1 MRVLPGLVQAREF
14 LVLMSRGKK
23 LKTIVRLRHT
33 AGPVIQPQY

>member
-33 AGPVIQPQY
+33 AGPVIKPQY